1 MLYSN
6 HLKQIKLYTEEEIQ
20 LIYERELTRGRGCID
35 TIFLLQEEI
44 LQLSK
49 KIKALEDRL
58 KEE

>member
-44 LQLSK
+44 SLLAK
-49 KIKALEDRL
+49 RIRELEDRL